1 MDYATISTFIQTV
14 GFPAVCVLGMG
25 WYVKYITDQ
34 HHDELQKMQDQHL
47 QEMNDVTQAL
57 NNNTLALQKLTD
69 YITLGGDNGDI
80 KGN

>member
-1 MDYATISTFIQTV
+1 MDYATISRLIQTV

-34 HHDELQKMQDQHL
+34 HHEDLQKMQDQHR

-57 NNNTLALQKLTD
+57 NNNTLALQKLAD
-69 YITLGGDNGDI
+69 YITLGGDNGDV

>member
-1 MDYATISTFIQTV
+1 MDYATISSFIQTV

-34 HHDELQKMQDQHL
+34 HHEESQKLQDQNR
-47 QEMNDVTQAL
+47 QEMNEVTQAL

-69 YITLGGDNGDI
+69 YITLGGNDGDT
-80 KGN
+80 KRD

>member
-34 HHDELQKMQDQHL
+34 HHDELQKMQDQHR

-57 NNNTLALQKLTD
+57 NNNTLALQKLAD

>member
-34 HHDELQKMQDQHL
+34 HHDELQKMQDQHR

-57 NNNTLALQKLTD
+57 NNNTLALQKLAD
-69 YITLGGDNGDI
+69 YITLGGDNEDI

>member
-1 MDYATISTFIQTV
+1 MDYATISSFIQTV

-34 HHDELQKMQDQHL
+34 HHEELKSMQDQHR

-69 YITLGGDNGDI
+69 YITLGGNDGDI
-80 KGN
+80 KRD